1 MILGKRVDFKICSFN
16 FVFCVKKKRH
26 LAMFL
31 IYESI
36 VFIKKNIYNSR
47 RLTS

>member
-16 FVFCVKKKRH
+16 FVKNKRH

-36 VFIKKNIYNSR
+36 VFIKKNIYNSK